1 LTAAGS
7 NFFTAPN
14 PFYSMSF
21 QSGQLNNFT
30 VAGTQT
36 INGSLDVVF
45 RVPAPTSI
53 ALMGLGL
60 SLLGFGARRR
70 K

>member
-1 LTAAGS
+1 L
-7 NFFTAPN
+7 N
-14 PFYSMSF
+14 SF
-21 QSGQLNNFT
+21 Q

-45 RVPAPTSI
+45 ARVPEPSSI

-60 SLLGFGARRR
+60 MGLGLGLRRR
-70 K
+70 KQA